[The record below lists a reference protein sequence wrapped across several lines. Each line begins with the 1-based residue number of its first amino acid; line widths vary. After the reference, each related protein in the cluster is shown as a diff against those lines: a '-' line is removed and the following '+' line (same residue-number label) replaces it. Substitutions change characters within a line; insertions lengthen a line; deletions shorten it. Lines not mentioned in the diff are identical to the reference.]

1 MKVTMNP
8 RYLFPIIVLIFAG
21 IVSQQITNFWK
32 LPAQIHAQSSPKE
45 QPSKQNRTVL
55 PSIQPEFKGKI
66 GKNFKESTPD
76 WNPALPMK
84 APAGAPNIILVV
96 LDDVGY
102 GHLGCYGGPIQT
114 PNIDK
119 LASTGLRYNNFH
131 TTALCSPSRGV
142 LLTGRNH
149 HAIGLAA
156 ITEGATGFPGNYGN
170 IPKSAAMIP
179 ETLKQNG
186 YNTMALGKWHLAPY
200 TAYTAAGPFDRWPLG
215 MGFEKYYGFLGGETD
230 QWAPLLCQDN
240 HFIDTPTR
248 NGYHLTED
256 LVDHTINYI
265 RDQQQANT
273 GRPFFTYLALG
284 ACHAPLHAPKDYI
297 AKYQGKF
304 GQGWDKVREET
315 FERQKKMGIIP
326 KNSILPPAN
335 SGIQAWNDLSDNQKK
350 VYCKLQEVFAGY
362 LDHADH
368 QLGRLFNIL
377 DEMKIRD
384 NTLIMV
390 VSDNGASQ
398 EGLQNG
404 TLNTD
409 RYRSFF
415 PDTIPEMIKN
425 LDQAGGPSSDPHYPM
440 GWAMAGNSPLKRW
453 KQDTHAG
460 GNTDPFIVSWPA
472 KIKDGGSIRN
482 QYHHLVDVVP
492 TILEL
497 TGLPAP
503 TSVNGVSQMP
513 IHGASMAYTFTD
525 ANSKTTKKVQYYE
538 MLGSRAIWSDGW
550 TAVTWHKKD
559 SSWDDDIWELYADD
573 DFTQSNDLSKK
584 HPEKLSQLQKLW
596 LAEAEK
602 YNVLPLDDRR
612 FERAADPTRPVA
624 ALPKKLY
631 TFYPGTSI
639 LHPLAAP
646 QIMGKEHTI
655 SAHVEIPE
663 GGAEGI
669 LACSGGEFGGWS
681 LFMKNK
687 KFHFVHNYLKIQ
699 EFTVSSPDQIPAG
712 KHNLSIHFMPTAKN
726 SKPDFITAD
735 IKLFVDGKSVANL
748 TGIKSAFNYSAMT
761 GFGLLVGRNIGTP
774 VSQEYKVPF
783 NFTGK
788 IEKVVIEIK

>member
-1 MKVTMNP
+1 MKSNNHL
-8 RYLFPIIVLIFAG
+8 YAIGSISIGIFLLVSINLQ
-21 IVSQQITNFWK
+21 IVSPKT
-32 LPAQIHAQSSPKE
+32 HAKN
-45 QPSKQNRTVL
+45 PSNDAGEKQNRAVL
-55 PSIQPEFKGKI
+55 PPSSTEFKGKI
-66 GKNFKESTPD
+66 EKNYRDSTPD
-76 WNPALPMK
+76 WKPALPLN
-84 APAGAPNIILVV
+84 APKEAPNIILVV

-102 GHLGCYGGPIQT
+102 GHLGCYGGPINT

-119 LASTGLRYNNFH
+119 LAKSGLRYNNFH

-149 HAIGLAA
+149 HSIGLAA

-179 ETLKQNG
+179 EILKQNG
-186 YNTMALGKWHLAPY
+186 YNTMAVGKWHLAPY

-240 HFIDTPTR
+240 HFIDTPTTS
-248 NGYHLTED
+248 GYHLTED
-256 LVDHTINYI
+256 LVDRSIKYI

-284 ACHAPLHAPKDYI
+284 ACHAPLHAPKEFI

-304 GQGWDKVREET
+304 DQGWDKIREET
-315 FERQKKMGIIP
+315 FERQKAMGIIP
-326 KNSILPPAN
+326 SNSVLPPAN
-335 SGIQAWNDLSDNQKK
+335 PGIEPWNNLNDNQKK
-350 VYCKLQEVFAGY
+350 VYTRLQEVFAGF

-368 QLGRLFNIL
+368 NLGRLIESL
-377 DEMKIRD
+377 EEMKIRD

-409 RYRSFF
+409 RYRNFF

-425 LDQAGGPSSDPHYPM
+425 LEQAGSPSSDPHYPM
-440 GWAMAGNSPLKRW
+440 GWAMAGNTPFKRW

-472 KIKDGGSIRN
+472 KIKDGGSIRT

-497 TGLPAP
+497 SGLPAP
-503 TSVNGVSQMP
+503 TSVNGVSQLP
-513 IHGASMAYTFTD
+513 IHGTSMAYTFTN
-525 ANSKTTKKVQYYE
+525 ANAKTTKKVQYYE
-538 MLGSRAIWSDGW
+538 MLGSRAIWSEGW

-559 SSWDDDIWELYADD
+559 SSWDDDIWELYSEE
-573 DFTQSNDLSKK
+573 DFTQSNNLATKQ
-584 HPEKLSQLQKLW
+584 PEKLSQLQKIW
-596 LAEAEK
+596 QDEAIK
-602 YNVLPLDDRR
+602 HNVFPLDDRR
-612 FERAADPTRPVA
+612 YERAADPTRPVA

-646 QIMGKEHTI
+646 QILGREHII
-655 SAHVEIPE
+655 SAKVEIPQN
-663 GGAEGI
+663 GADGV

-681 LFMKNK
+681 LFLKDK
-687 KFHFVHNYLKIQ
+687 KLHFTHNYLKLH
-699 EFTVSSPDQIPAG
+699 EFTISSPSPITSG
-712 KHNLSIHFMPTAKN
+712 SHTLSVHFTPKSKN
-726 SKPDFITAD
+726 SKPNFFTGD
-735 IKLFVDGKSVANL
+735 IELSVDGNNVAQ
-748 TGIKSAFNYSAMT
+748 TKDIKSAENYSTMT
-761 GFGLLVGRNIGTP
+761 GFGLLIGRNLGTP
-774 VSQEYKVPF
+774 VSQEYKTPF

-788 IEKVVIEIK
+788 IEKVTIEIK

>member
-1 MKVTMNP
+1 MKSNNHL
-8 RYLFPIIVLIFAG
+8 YAIGSISIGIFLLVSINLQ
-21 IVSQQITNFWK
+21 IVSPKT
-32 LPAQIHAQSSPKE
+32 HAKN
-45 QPSKQNRTVL
+45 PSNDAGEKQNRAVL
-55 PSIQPEFKGKI
+55 PPSSTEFKGKI
-66 GKNFKESTPD
+66 EINYRDSTPD
-76 WNPALPMK
+76 WKPALPLN
-84 APAGAPNIILVV
+84 APKEAPNIILVV

-102 GHLGCYGGPIQT
+102 GHLGCYGGPINT

-119 LASTGLRYNNFH
+119 LAKSGLRYNNFH

-149 HAIGLAA
+149 HSIGLAA

-179 ETLKQNG
+179 EILKQNG
-186 YNTMALGKWHLAPY
+186 YNTMAVGKWHLAPY

-240 HFIDTPTR
+240 HFIDTPTTS
-248 NGYHLTED
+248 GYHLTED
-256 LVDHTINYI
+256 LVDRSIKYI

-284 ACHAPLHAPKDYI
+284 ACHAPLHAPKEFI

-304 GQGWDKVREET
+304 DQGWDKIREET
-315 FERQKKMGIIP
+315 FERQKAMGIIP
-326 KNSILPPAN
+326 SNSVLPPAN
-335 SGIQAWNDLSDNQKK
+335 PGIEPWNNLNDNQKK
-350 VYCKLQEVFAGY
+350 VYTRLQEVFAGF

-368 QLGRLFNIL
+368 NLGRLIESL
-377 DEMKIRD
+377 EEMKIRD

-409 RYRSFF
+409 RYRNFF

-425 LDQAGGPSSDPHYPM
+425 LEQAGSPSSDPHYPM
-440 GWAMAGNSPLKRW
+440 GWAMAGNTPFKRW

-472 KIKDGGSIRN
+472 KIKDGGSIRT

-497 TGLPAP
+497 SGLPAP
-503 TSVNGVSQMP
+503 TSVNGVSQLP
-513 IHGASMAYTFTD
+513 IHGTSMAYTFTN
-525 ANSKTTKKVQYYE
+525 ANAKTTKKVQYYE
-538 MLGSRAIWSDGW
+538 MLGSRAIWSEGW

-559 SSWDDDIWELYADD
+559 SSWDDDIWELYSEE
-573 DFTQSNDLSKK
+573 DFTQSNNLATKQ
-584 HPEKLSQLQKLW
+584 PEKLSQLQKIW
-596 LAEAEK
+596 QDEAIK
-602 YNVLPLDDRR
+602 HNVFPLDDRR
-612 FERAADPTRPVA
+612 YERAADPTRPVA

-646 QIMGKEHTI
+646 QILGREHII
-655 SAHVEIPE
+655 SAKVEIPQN
-663 GGAEGI
+663 GADGV

-681 LFMKNK
+681 LFLKDK
-687 KFHFVHNYLKIQ
+687 KLHFTHNYLKLH
-699 EFTVSSPDQIPAG
+699 EFTISSPSPITSG
-712 KHNLSIHFMPTAKN
+712 SHTLSVHFTPKSKN
-726 SKPDFITAD
+726 SKPNFFTGD
-735 IKLFVDGKSVANL
+735 IELSVDGNNVAQ
-748 TGIKSAFNYSAMT
+748 TKDIKSAENYSTMT
-761 GFGLLVGRNIGTP
+761 GFGLLIGRNLGTP
-774 VSQEYKVPF
+774 VSQEYKTPF

-788 IEKVVIEIK
+788 IEKVTIEIK

>member
-1 MKVTMNP
+1 MKSNNHL
-8 RYLFPIIVLIFAG
+8 YAIGSISIGIFLLVSINLQ
-21 IVSQQITNFWK
+21 IVSPKT
-32 LPAQIHAQSSPKE
+32 HAKN
-45 QPSKQNRTVL
+45 PSNDAGEKQNRAVL
-55 PSIQPEFKGKI
+55 PPSSTEFKGKI
-66 GKNFKESTPD
+66 EKNYRDSTPD
-76 WNPALPMK
+76 WKPALPLN
-84 APAGAPNIILVV
+84 APKEAPNIIMVV

-102 GHLGCYGGPIQT
+102 GHLGCYGGPINT

-119 LASTGLRYNNFH
+119 LAKSGLRYNNFH

-149 HAIGLAA
+149 HSIGLAA

-179 ETLKQNG
+179 EILKQNG
-186 YNTMALGKWHLAPY
+186 YNTMAVGKWHLAPY

-240 HFIDTPTR
+240 HFIDTPTTS
-248 NGYHLTED
+248 GYHLTED
-256 LVDHTINYI
+256 LVDRSIKYI

-284 ACHAPLHAPKDYI
+284 ACHAPLHAPKEFI

-304 GQGWDKVREET
+304 DQGWDKIREET
-315 FERQKKMGIIP
+315 FERQKAMGIIP
-326 KNSILPPAN
+326 SNSVLPPAN
-335 SGIQAWNDLSDNQKK
+335 PGIEPWNNLNDNQKK
-350 VYCKLQEVFAGY
+350 VYTRLQEVFAGF

-368 QLGRLFNIL
+368 NLGRLIESL
-377 DEMKIRD
+377 EEMKIRD

-409 RYRSFF
+409 RYRNFF

-425 LDQAGGPSSDPHYPM
+425 LEQAGSPSSDPHYPM
-440 GWAMAGNSPLKRW
+440 GWAMAGNTPFKRW

-472 KIKDGGSIRN
+472 KIKDGGSIRT

-497 TGLPAP
+497 SGLPAP
-503 TSVNGVSQMP
+503 TSVNGVSQLP
-513 IHGASMAYTFTD
+513 IHGTSMAYTFTN
-525 ANSKTTKKVQYYE
+525 ANAKTTKKVQYYE
-538 MLGSRAIWSDGW
+538 MLGSRAIWSEGW

-559 SSWDDDIWELYADD
+559 SSWDDDIWELYSEE
-573 DFTQSNDLSKK
+573 DFTQSNNLATKQ
-584 HPEKLSQLQKLW
+584 PEKLSQLQKIW
-596 LAEAEK
+596 QDEAIK
-602 YNVLPLDDRR
+602 HNVFPLDDRR
-612 FERAADPTRPVA
+612 YERAADPTRPVA

-646 QIMGKEHTI
+646 QILGKEHII
-655 SAHVEIPE
+655 SAKVEIPQN
-663 GGAEGI
+663 GADGV

-681 LFMKNK
+681 LFLKDK
-687 KFHFVHNYLKIQ
+687 KLHFTHNYLKLH
-699 EFTVSSPDQIPAG
+699 EFTISSPSPITSG
-712 KHNLSIHFMPTAKN
+712 SHTLSVHFTPKSKN
-726 SKPDFITAD
+726 SKPNFFTGD
-735 IKLFVDGKSVANL
+735 IELSVDGNNVAQ
-748 TGIKSAFNYSAMT
+748 TKDIKSAENYSTMT
-761 GFGLLVGRNIGTP
+761 GFGLLIGRNLGTP
-774 VSQEYKVPF
+774 VSQEYKTPF

-788 IEKVVIEIK
+788 IEKVTIEIK

>member
-1 MKVTMNP
+1 MKLNYILSMAFFT
-8 RYLFPIIVLIFAG
+8 FGG
-21 IVSQQITNFWK
+21 ISGLHSTNLWK
-32 LPAQIHAQSSPKE
+32 PLPETQAQS
-45 QPSKQNRTVL
+45 PSIELNINLDRTVL
-55 PSIQPEFKGKI
+55 PPSQPKFKGKI
-66 GKNFKESTPD
+66 GKHFKDSIPD
-76 WNPALPMK
+76 WTPALPMK

-119 LASTGLRYNNFH
+119 LASNGLRYNNFH

-179 ETLKQNG
+179 EILKQNG

-200 TAYTAAGPFDRWPLG
+200 TAYTAAGPFDHWPLG
-215 MGFEKYYGFLGGETD
+215 MGFEKFYGFLGGETD

-248 NGYHLTED
+248 KGYHLTED

-284 ACHAPLHAPKDYI
+284 ACHAPLHAPKEYI

-304 GQGWDKVREET
+304 DQGWDKVREET
-315 FERQKKMGIIP
+315 YERQKIMGIIP
-326 KNSILPPAN
+326 KNAVLPPAN
-335 SGIQAWNDLSDNQKK
+335 PGIQAWINLSDNQKK

-368 QLGRLFNIL
+368 QLGQLFKTL
-377 DEMKIRD
+377 DEMKILD

-409 RYRSFF
+409 RYRSFL

-472 KIKDGGSIRN
+472 KIKEGGSIRN

-497 TGLPAP
+497 TTLPAP
-503 TSVNGVSQMP
+503 TSVNGVSQIP
-513 IHGASMAYTFTD
+513 IHGVSMAYTFSG
-525 ANSKTTKKVQYYE
+525 ANSKTNKKIQYYE

-596 LAEAEK
+596 LNEAEK

-612 FERAADPTRPVA
+612 FERAADPLRPVA
-624 ALPKKLY
+624 ALPKKVY

-646 QIMGKEHTI
+646 QIMGKEHTVT
-655 SAHVEIPE
+655 ANVEIPE
-663 GGAEGI
+663 RGAEGV

-687 KFHFVHNYLKIQ
+687 KLHFVHNYLKIQ
-699 EFTVSSPDQIPAG
+699 EFMVSSPDQISAG
-712 KHNLSIHFMPTAKN
+712 NHSLSFQFTPTAKN
-726 SKPDFITAD
+726 SKPDFIMGD
-735 IKLFVDGKSVANL
+735 IKLLVDGKSVAIQP
-748 TGIKSAFNYSAMT
+748 GIKSAINYSTMT
-761 GFGLLVGRNIGTP
+761 GFGLLIGRSIGTP

-783 NFTGK
+783 AFTGK
-788 IEKVVIEIK
+788 LEKVMIEIK

>member
-1 MKVTMNP
+1 MKSNNHL
-8 RYLFPIIVLIFAG
+8 YAIGSISIGIFLLVSINLQ
-21 IVSQQITNFWK
+21 IVSPKT
-32 LPAQIHAQSSPKE
+32 HAKN
-45 QPSKQNRTVL
+45 PSNDAGEKQNRAVL
-55 PSIQPEFKGKI
+55 PPSSTEFKGKI
-66 GKNFKESTPD
+66 EKNYRDSTPD
-76 WNPALPMK
+76 WKPALPLN
-84 APAGAPNIILVV
+84 APKEAPNIILVV

-102 GHLGCYGGPIQT
+102 GHLGCYGGPINT

-119 LASTGLRYNNFH
+119 LAKSGLRYNNFH

-149 HAIGLAA
+149 HSIGLAA

-179 ETLKQNG
+179 EILKQNG
-186 YNTMALGKWHLAPY
+186 YNTMAVGKWHLAPY

-240 HFIDTPTR
+240 HFIDTPTTS
-248 NGYHLTED
+248 GYHLTED
-256 LVDHTINYI
+256 LVDRSIKYI

-284 ACHAPLHAPKDYI
+284 ACHAPLHAPKEFI

-304 GQGWDKVREET
+304 DQGWDKIREET
-315 FERQKKMGIIP
+315 FERQKAMGIIP
-326 KNSILPPAN
+326 SNSVLPPAN
-335 SGIQAWNDLSDNQKK
+335 PGIEPWNNLNDNQKK
-350 VYCKLQEVFAGY
+350 VYTRLQEVFAGF

-368 QLGRLFNIL
+368 NLGRLIESL
-377 DEMKIRD
+377 EEMKIRD

-409 RYRSFF
+409 RYRNFF

-425 LDQAGGPSSDPHYPM
+425 LEQAGSPSSDPHYPM
-440 GWAMAGNSPLKRW
+440 GWAMAGNTPFKRW

-472 KIKDGGSIRN
+472 KIKDGGSIRT

-497 TGLPAP
+497 SGLPAP
-503 TSVNGVSQMP
+503 TSVNGVSQLP
-513 IHGASMAYTFTD
+513 IHGTSMAYTFTN
-525 ANSKTTKKVQYYE
+525 ANAKTTKKVQYYE
-538 MLGSRAIWSDGW
+538 MLGSRAVWSEGW

-559 SSWDDDIWELYADD
+559 SSWDDDIWELYSEE
-573 DFTQSNDLSKK
+573 DFTQSNNLATKQ
-584 HPEKLSQLQKLW
+584 PEKLSQLQKIW
-596 LAEAEK
+596 LDEAIK
-602 YNVLPLDDRR
+602 HNVFPLDDRR
-612 FERAADPTRPVA
+612 YERAADPTRPVA

-646 QIMGKEHTI
+646 QILGKEHII
-655 SAHVEIPE
+655 SAKVEIPQN
-663 GGAEGI
+663 GANGV

-681 LFMKNK
+681 LFLKNK
-687 KFHFVHNYLKIQ
+687 KLHFTHNYLKLH
-699 EFTVSSPDQIPAG
+699 EFTISSPSPITSG
-712 KHNLSIHFMPTAKN
+712 SHTLSVHFTPKSKN
-726 SKPDFITAD
+726 SKPNFFTGD
-735 IKLFVDGKSVANL
+735 IELSVDGNNVAQ
-748 TGIKSAFNYSAMT
+748 TKDIKSAENYSTMT
-761 GFGLLVGRNIGTP
+761 GFGLLIGRNLGTP
-774 VSQEYKVPF
+774 VSQEYKTPF

-788 IEKVVIEIK
+788 IEKVTIEIK